1 MAFYLVPIGA
11 VMGFGFFCAF
21 MYEKRFSMQVFLIAV
36 AVGMAVIVW
45 VGLFPTFGL
54 ALSALCLIGMVFSEG
69 GSIE

>member
-1 MAFYLVPIGA
+1 MYLVPIGA

-21 MYEKRFSMQVFLIAV
+21 LYEMRFSMQIFLVTI
-36 AVGMAVIVW
+36 AVGMGVIVW
-45 VGLFPTFGL
+45 IGLFPVYGL